1 MRSPLAVTAL
11 ESALRKASMVAMTRP
26 ALVAV
31 TLFALAAC
39 NSSADQADPGSVTQ
53 DEAQA
58 LEDAA
63 SMLDEQ
69 RMTEDQAAPATNEE
83 PTE

>member
-1 MRSPLAVTAL
+1 MAL
-11 ESALRKASMVAMTRP
+11 
-26 ALVAV
+26 

-39 NSSADQADPGSVTQ
+39 NSSADQADPGPVTQ

-63 SMLDEQ
+63 SMLDEE
-69 RMTEDQAAPATNEE
+69 RMTEDQAAPAPNEE